1 MTSETTKKSIR
12 FFNDLLMSWQKQ
24 EFPNDE
30 VEFVSGTHELRLEN
44 SDDKVRKA
52 LITHT
57 TTNNP
62 IDR

>member
-1 MTSETTKKSIR
+1 MTAEQTKKSIR
-12 FFNDLLMSWQKQ
+12 FFNDLLMLWQKQ
-24 EFPNDE
+24 KLQGNE
-30 VEFVSGTHELRLEN
+30 VEFVSGTHELRLEYL
-44 SDDKVRKA
+44 DDKVRKA